1 MVSDGGFVAAKPERV
16 TVRVTY
22 AVGMICGTT
31 GSNTTASL
39 VPSDS
44 LVYAEATA
52 SGLAWRD
59 VNGDYNFLTGIT
71 VASSSDPSDCT
82 ADSIRAVPGGR
93 IIVLTGAS
101 SVQSGRLFYLYET
114 IKYSYE
120 PSVDLPGKIGLYR
133 TDGLGTKEELLA
145 PFDTA
150 ASFAFLMGQDMS
162 TVSTVT
168 SGQLQD
174 VRGLELRLIGESYF
188 VPQGEAEPQ
197 IFDLRTSVTFRNVVN

>member
-1 MVSDGGFVAAKPERV
+1 MNMRPSPQRPDRRV
-16 TVRVTY
+16 TRY
-22 AVGMICGTT
+22 GWA
-31 GSNTTASL
+31 AAAL
-39 VPSDS
+39 FAAA
-44 LVYAEATA
+44 L
-52 SGLAWRD
+52 
-59 VNGDYNFLTGIT
+59 
-71 VASSSDPSDCT
+71 
-82 ADSIRAVPGGR
+82 
-93 IIVLTGAS
+93 IV
-101 SVQSGRLFYLYET
+101 RLFYLYET
-114 IKYSYE
+114 IKFSFE